1 MYALIDGNTFYASC
15 ERVFQ
20 PRLNDRPVVVL
31 SNNDGCI
38 VTLTKEAKKL
48 GLKRGMP
55 LFQVQDIVDRN
66 GVEVFSSNYE
76 LYGDMSRRMM
86 ETISSLVPAIHVYSI
101 DECFA
106 ILDGMSDLTN
116 LGHKIRA
123 RVLQWVGIPTC
134 VGIAPTKTLAKFCNH
149 LAKHYPGLKGVLNW
163 NDLTP
168 DRQRKAM
175 SLEPVGEVWGIGAR
189 LSERLNRLGIKT
201 VLDLID
207 YPISKLRAFFPVT
220 LIRTV
225 QELKGIEAIDFEDET
240 QTRQQIVRSRSFANE
255 VSDLD
260 QLQSAIAMHAEE
272 AARVLRKEKLMCQS
286 ISVLIYSNRFKPEA
300 GIYYGYE
307 TRVLSNG
314 ANDTSTIRTI
324 ATKLVKHAY
333 KKGIGYKKA
342 GVVLQGLEKESEVT
356 PDLFSAI
363 ESERKQKLSS
373 VMDALNHRWGKG
385 ILTSALVNSLKTDWK
400 MKRER
405 LSRAYTTRLSDI
417 LVI

>member
-20 PRLNDRPVVVL
+20 PRLNNRPVVVL

-55 LFQVQDIVDRN
+55 LFQVKDIVDRN

-106 ILDGMSDLTN
+106 ILDGMKDLTK
-116 LGHKIRA
+116 LGYQIRA

-225 QELKGIEAIDFEDET
+225 QELKGIEAIDFDDET

-300 GIYYGYE
+300 GIHYGYE
-307 TRVLSNG
+307 TQVLSNG

-324 ATKLVKHAY
+324 AAKLVKHAY
-333 KKGIGYKKA
+333 KKGVGYKKA

-385 ILTSALVNSLKTDWK
+385 TLTSALVNSPKADWK
-400 MKRER
+400 MKRDR

-417 LVI
+417 LVV